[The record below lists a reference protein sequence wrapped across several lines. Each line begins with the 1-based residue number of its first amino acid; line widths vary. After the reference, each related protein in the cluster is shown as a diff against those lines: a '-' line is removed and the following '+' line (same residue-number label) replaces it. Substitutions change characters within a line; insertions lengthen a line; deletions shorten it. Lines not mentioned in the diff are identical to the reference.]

1 MKNEHDSAVMYLN
14 FRKMPIKIETLPVSI
29 LRDEDPENGVLTLC
43 RVWRWQFFI
52 RLFLVVSTHFIF

>member
-43 RVWRWQFFI
+43 RV
-52 RLFLVVSTHFIF
+52 